1 MVRAGLFSKKIF
13 MKKRIFSGI
22 QPTGLIHIGN
32 YLGAIR
38 NWVELQNEY
47 DSIFCIVDLHAL
59 TIPESARQMP
69 ENVFNLATTF
79 LAAGL
84 DPKRCILFVQS
95 HIPEHTELTWLL
107 NTVTPVAEL
116 ERMTQ
121 FKEKAK
127 QFRENINMGL
137 FDYPVLMAADILLYQ
152 TDAVPVGEDQ
162 RQHVELARTI
172 ARKFNRQFGKIFTVP
187 EALIYSSGARVMSL
201 ADPTKKMSK
210 SVPQGYISM
219 TDSPASIRQKV
230 KKAVTDSG
238 KEIEYSPKKPA
249 IANLINIYAAFS
261 GLAAAQIEKKYHRQG
276 YAPFKKDLAELVIK
290 GLKSFQAKKKALD
303 KKPAYVKKIL
313 ADGLKKARPLAQK
326 TLKQT
331 KQKMGLI

>member
-1 MVRAGLFSKKIF
+1 

-22 QPTGLIHIGN
+22 QPTGLVHIGN
-32 YLGAIR
+32 YLGAIK
-38 NWVELQNEY
+38 NWVKLQNEY

-59 TIPESARQMP
+59 TVPGNSQQMP
-69 ENVFNLATTF
+69 KKIFDLATTL

-84 DPKRCILFVQS
+84 DPKKCVLFVQS

-107 NTVTPVAEL
+107 NTVTPIAEL

-127 QFRENINMGL
+127 HFRENINMGL

-172 ARKFNRQFGKIFTVP
+172 ARKFNQRHGQVFTIP
-187 EALIYSSGARVMSL
+187 EALIYSSGARIMSL
-201 ADPTKKMSK
+201 ADPKKKMTK
-210 SVPQGYISM
+210 SVPQSYLAL
-219 TDSPASIRQKV
+219 TDSPALIRQKI

-238 KEIEYSPKKPA
+238 KGIEYSPKKPA

-261 GLAAAQIEKKYHRQG
+261 GLSAAQIEKKYQGQG
-276 YAPFKKDLAELVIK
+276 YAPFKKDLAGIIIK
-290 GLKSFQAKKKALD
+290 GLKPFQTKKNILE
-303 KKPAYVKKIL
+303 KKPTYVKKVL
-313 ADGLKKARPLAQK
+313 ADGVCKVRPLAQK
-326 TLKQT
+326 TLQQT

>member
-1 MVRAGLFSKKIF
+1 

-22 QPTGLIHIGN
+22 QPTGLVHIGN
-32 YLGAIR
+32 YSGAIR
-38 NWVELQNEY
+38 NWVKLQNEY

-59 TIPESARQMP
+59 TVPESAQQMP
-69 ENVFNLATTF
+69 KKVFDLATTL

-84 DPKRCILFVQS
+84 EPKKCILFVQS

-107 NTVTPVAEL
+107 NTVTPIAEL

-127 QFRENINMGL
+127 RFKKNINMGL

-152 TDAVPVGEDQ
+152 TDTVPVGEDQ

-172 ARKFNRQFGKIFTVP
+172 ARKFNRKFGKVFTVP
-187 EALIYSSGARVMSL
+187 EALIYPGGARVMSL

-219 TDSPASIRQKV
+219 VDSPASIRQKV

-249 IANLINIYAAFS
+249 IANLINIYTAFS
-261 GLAAAQIEKKYHRQG
+261 GLSANRIEKKYQGQG
-276 YAPFKKDLAELVIK
+276 YAPFKKDLAEIIIK
-290 GLKSFQAKKKALD
+290 ELKSFQAKKKALD
-303 KKPAYVKKIL
+303 KKPAYVKKVL
-313 ADGLKKARPLAQK
+313 ADGLQKIRPLAQK
-326 TLKQT
+326 TLKQA

>member
-1 MVRAGLFSKKIF
+1 

-22 QPTGLIHIGN
+22 QPTGLVHIGN
-32 YLGAIR
+32 YLGAIK
-38 NWVELQNEY
+38 NWVKLQNEY

-59 TIPESARQMP
+59 TIPEASQQMQKKI
-69 ENVFNLATTF
+69 FDLATTL

-84 DPKRCILFVQS
+84 DPKKCVLFVQS

-107 NTVTPVAEL
+107 NTVTPIAEL

-127 QFRENINMGL
+127 HFRENINMGL

-172 ARKFNRQFGKIFTVP
+172 ARKFNQRHGQVFTIP
-187 EALIYSSGARVMSL
+187 EALIYSSGARIMSL
-201 ADPTKKMSK
+201 ADPKKKMAK
-210 SVPQGYISM
+210 SVPQSYLAL
-219 TDSPASIRQKV
+219 TDSPALIRQKI

-249 IANLINIYAAFS
+249 IVNLINIYAAFS
-261 GLAAAQIEKKYHRQG
+261 GLSADQIEKKYQGQG
-276 YAPFKKDLAELVIK
+276 YAPFKKDLAEIVIK
-290 GLKSFQAKKKALD
+290 GLKLFQAKKKTLE
-303 KKPAYVKKIL
+303 KKPTYVKKVL
-313 ADGLKKARPLAQK
+313 ADGVHKVRPLAQK
-326 TLKQT
+326 TLQQA